1 MRLVKDIM
9 ATNIQWVKP
18 GTTVRAAA
26 ALMTRERIGSVLVG
40 DGTSAVAIV
49 SETDVVRRVLADD
62 RNPGSVT
69 VEEMMSGPLITVD
82 DRRPIEQA
90 GDLMAEH
97 EIRHVAVT
105 AGGKVVGML
114 SVRDLLPVVN
124 LLPITVERMMTRM
137 PVLVPTVETVRN
149 AAALMAHACVSALL
163 VSGERLRPRGIHFRG
178 FTRADVAGIVT
189 GTDLVRDVIDK
200 DLDPYVTPVSAVMGS
215 PLYTLERTESL
226 STAFDVMAR
235 GNVRH
240 LVVTSGGEEVTG
252 LLSVEDVIEP
262 AWLHVASG
270 SVRKTKTR
278 G

>member
-1 MRLVKDIM
+1 MRPVKDIM
-9 ATNIQWVKP
+9 STNVQWVKP
-18 GTTVRAAA
+18 SATVRAAVA
-26 ALMTRERIGSVLVG
+26 VMARERIGSLVVG
-40 DGTSAVAIV
+40 DGASAVAII
-49 SETDVVRRVLADD
+49 SETDVVRRVLAEGRD
-62 RNPGSVT
+62 PESVT
-69 VEEMMSGPLITVD
+69 VDDMMSGPLVTVD

-105 AGGKVVGML
+105 SGGKVVGML

-137 PVLVPTVETVRN
+137 PILVPTQETVRN
-149 AAALMAHACVSALL
+149 AAALMAHAGVSALL
-163 VSGERLRPRGIHFRG
+163 VAGERLRPRGIHFHG
-178 FTRADVAGIVT
+178 FARTDVAGIVT

-200 DLDPYVTPVSAVMGS
+200 DLDPYVTPVSAVMAS

-226 STAFDVMAR
+226 ATAFDVMAK
-235 GNVRH
+235 GKVRH
-240 LVVTSGGEEVTG
+240 LGITSGGEEVTG

-270 SVRKTKTR
+270 SVRKTGK
-278 G
+278 

>member
-1 MRLVKDIM
+1 MRPVKEIM
-9 ATNIQWVKP
+9 SANVQWVKP
-18 GTTVRAAA
+18 NATVRAAA
-26 ALMTRERIGSVLVG
+26 ALMARERIGSVLVG

-49 SETDVVRRVLADD
+49 SETDLVRRVLADD
-62 RNPGSVT
+62 RDPASVT
-69 VEEMMSGPLITVD
+69 VDEIMSGPLVTVD

-105 AGGKVVGML
+105 AGARVVGIL

-124 LLPITVERMMTRM
+124 LLPITVERMMTRL
-137 PVLVPTVETVRN
+137 PVLIPTIETVRN

-178 FTRADVAGIVT
+178 FARADVAGIVT

-200 DLDPYVTPVSAVMGS
+200 DLDPHVTPVSAVMAS

-226 STAFDVMAR
+226 ATAFDVMAR
-235 GNVRH
+235 GKVRH
-240 LVVTSGGEEVTG
+240 LAVTSGGEEVTG

-270 SVRKTKTR
+270 TVRKTSK
-278 G
+278 

>member
-1 MRLVKDIM
+1 MRPVKDIM
-9 ATNIQWVKP
+9 STNVQWVKP
-18 GTTVRAAA
+18 NATVRAAV
-26 ALMTRERIGSVLVG
+26 ALMTREQIGSLVVG
-40 DGTSAVAIV
+40 DGASAVAII
-49 SETDVVRRVLADD
+49 SETDVVRRVLAEGH
-62 RNPGSVT
+62 NPESFT
-69 VEEMMSGPLITVD
+69 VSEMMSGPLITVD

-137 PVLVPTVETVRN
+137 PVLVPTLETVRN
-149 AAALMAHACVSALL
+149 AAALMAHADVSALL
-163 VSGERLRPRGIHFRG
+163 VSGERLRPRGIHFHG
-178 FTRADVAGIVT
+178 FARTDIAGIVT

-226 STAFDVMAR
+226 ATAFDVMAR
-235 GNVRH
+235 GKVRH
-240 LVVTSGGEEVTG
+240 LGVTCGGEEVTG

-270 SVRKTKTR
+270 SVRKKP
-278 G
+278 GG

>member
-1 MRLVKDIM
+1 MRPVKEIM
-9 ATNIQWVKP
+9 ATNVQWVKP
-18 GTTVRAAA
+18 GTMVRAAA
-26 ALMTRERIGSVLVG
+26 GVMARERIGSVLVG
-40 DGTSAVAIV
+40 DGSSAIGMV

-62 RNPGSVT
+62 RDPTSVT
-69 VEEMMSGPLITVD
+69 VDEIMSGPVVTVEGH
-82 DRRPIEQA
+82 RPIEHA

-97 EIRHVAVT
+97 EIRHVGVT
-105 AGGKVVGML
+105 VGGKVAGMV

-137 PVLVPTVETVRN
+137 PVLVPTLETVRN
-149 AAALMAHACVSALL
+149 AAALMAHACVSGLL

-178 FTRADVAGIVT
+178 FTRADIAGIVT

-200 DLDPYVTPVSAVMGS
+200 DLDPYVTPVSAVMGG

-226 STAFDVMAR
+226 ATAFDVMAR
-235 GNVRH
+235 GKVRH
-240 LVVTSGGEEVTG
+240 LGVTSGGEGVTG

-270 SVRKTKTR
+270 ARRKSK